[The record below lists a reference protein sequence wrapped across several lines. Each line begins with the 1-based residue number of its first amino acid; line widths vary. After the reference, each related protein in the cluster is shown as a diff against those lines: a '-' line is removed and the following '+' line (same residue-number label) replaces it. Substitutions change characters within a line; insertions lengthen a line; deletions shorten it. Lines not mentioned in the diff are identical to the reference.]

1 MSRGVKWLIVAF
13 VVWWIVRDP
22 TSAGAEVRHIGSFAT
37 QVAAG
42 LSQFMS
48 SI

>member
-1 MSRGVKWLIVAF
+1 MSKGVKWLIIAF

-22 TSAGAEVRHIGSFAT
+22 TSAGAEVHNLAGFAT
-37 QVAAG
+37 QAAG
-42 LSQFMS
+42 SLSSFIS